1 MSMENSIVSFINSFD
16 CSNIEEQARYT
27 IEGVIEKEL
36 KMQYTADSIKDC
48 IACMDYT
55 TLTCRDTDK
64 SVEAFVQTML
74 SKISRLDVKPAAVCV
89 FSNFASVVRKALE
102 GSGVHTAVVSAAF
115 PASQSFW
122 ELKRLECEMA
132 IQAGAEEVDIVINV
146 GKVLEGDFDAVYQEL
161 CEIRQVCKDVL
172 LKVILETGELN
183 DMQTIYKASLI
194 AIHAG
199 ADFIK
204 TSTGKVSVNA
214 TPEAVYAM
222 ATATR
227 DYYKKHGKKAGIKV
241 AGGVSTTISA
251 LKYRAIVAHILGE
264 EWITPTLF
272 RIGTSK
278 LLDDAIR
285 SLNAI

>member
-1 MSMENSIVSFINSFD
+1 MENSVVNFINGFD
-16 CSNIEEQARYT
+16 CANIEEQARYT

-36 KMQYTADSIKDC
+36 KMQYTANSIKDC

-64 SVEAFVQTML
+64 SVKAFVQAML
-74 SKISRLDVKPAAVCV
+74 SKVSRLDVKPAAVCV
-89 FSNFASVVRKALE
+89 FSNYASVVRGALE
-102 GSGVHTAVVSAAF
+102 GSEVYTAVVSAAF

-146 GKVLEGDFDAVYQEL
+146 GKVLEADYDAVYQEL
-161 CEIRQVCKDVL
+161 CELRQVCKDVT

-183 DMQTIYKASLI
+183 DLQVIYNASLV
-194 AIHAG
+194 AIHSG

-222 ATATR
+222 ATAAK
-227 DYYKKHGKKAGIKV
+227 DYYDKFGKRVGIKV
-241 AGGVSTTISA
+241 AGGVSTTTSA
-251 LKYRAIVAHILGE
+251 LKYRAIVSHILGE

-278 LLDDAIR
+278 LLEDAVR